1 MFINYLC
8 FDDFIENCKK
18 DWNLKNNVIFFLM
31 VGYIYED
38 IDVCFSKVVDKLWR
52 NDVEMFNDFVVLLL
66 SVIVINYVYDVWI
79 WI

>member
-1 MFINYLC
+1 
-8 FDDFIENCKK
+8 
-18 DWNLKNNVIFFLM
+18 M

-52 NDVEMFNDFVVLLL
+52 NDVEMFDDFVVLLL